1 MLKIALTKGRIE
13 QKMCELLESAKFD
26 IEPIINKKRALKVKT
41 KDNLEFVFV
50 KSNDVITYIKQGI
63 VDIGI
68 VGSDTLLE
76 NTYKDY
82 SKLLDLNTGK
92 CTFALCSYPNY
103 KEKVANRKLIIAT
116 KYPNIATQYFYKKNQ
131 SIDIVKLN
139 GSVEL
144 GPIVGLSDAIVDI
157 VETGD
162 TLKENGLEVIEKIC
176 DISTQLI
183 VNKKSMNSKKDEI
196 LRFVNKLKIEVKNDE
211 KVYKNTI

>member
-13 QKMCELLESAKFD
+13 QKTCELLECAKFD
-26 IEPIINKKRALKVKT
+26 IEPIVNKKRALKVKT
-41 KDNLEFVFV
+41 KDDLEFIFV

-82 SKLLDLNTGK
+82 CKLLDLNTGK
-92 CTFALCSYPNY
+92 CAFALCSYPNY
-103 KEKVANRKLIIAT
+103 KEKIANRKLVIAT
-116 KYPNIATQYFYKKNQ
+116 KYPNITKQYFNKQNE

-144 GPIVGLSDAIVDI
+144 GPMVGLADAIVDI

-162 TLKENGLEVIEKIC
+162 TLKANGLEVIEKIC

-183 VNKKSMNSKKDEI
+183 VNKSSMESKKDEI
-196 LRFVNKLKIEVKNDE
+196 LNFVNELKLKVESN
-211 KVYKNTI
+211 